1 MSASEFDPDAQN
13 VLREPLVPCSMNP
26 LTGYFRDGCC
36 ATREDDLG
44 THVVC
49 SRMTEDF
56 LRFSKSRGNDLSTP
70 MPQYRFAGLKEGDW
84 WCLCALRWKEAYDF
98 GMAPAITLVS
108 THLKALDYVP
118 LEALLAKAI
127 DNPN

>member
-1 MSASEFDPDAQN
+1 MTSEFDPDARN
-13 VLREPLVPCSMNP
+13 VLGDVLVPCSMNP

-36 ATREDDLG
+36 ATREDDVG

-49 SRMTEDF
+49 CRMTEGF

-70 MPQYRFAGLKEGDW
+70 MPQYRFPGLKEGDW
-84 WCLCALRWKEAYDF
+84 WCLCALRWQEAHEAGF
-98 GMAPAITLVS
+98 APQVTLAS
-108 THLKALDYVP
+108 THAKALDYI
-118 LEALLAKAI
+118 ALDSLLGAAI